1 MRLIG
6 EITAPPDKSIS
17 HRAVMLGAIARGV
30 TTVGNFLTGADCMAT
45 ADCFHKLGIKIE
57 IEENIGENIRENIG
71 ENQAKIY
78 GKGLR
83 LSPPTGA
90 LDVKNSGTSLR
101 LLTGILAAQNFDS
114 EATGDESIQKR
125 PMKRVIEPLSQ
136 MGARIIGE
144 RAPIKI
150 LGSRLTGITYELKEP
165 SAQVKSAILLASL
178 YADSPTVI
186 IEKVKS
192 RNHTEIMLKA
202 FGADITK
209 DGDRIISRPAGEL
222 KAANIQ
228 IPGDISSAAFFIVG
242 ALICDGSELL
252 IKNVGVNPTRS
263 GILDALRAMGAN
275 IKLLNIKRGAEPSAD
290 ILVKSSKLEGIVI
303 KGDTIPRLID
313 EIPIL
318 AVAAMFAK
326 GETIIRDAAELRV
339 KETDRI
345 SSISEEFSKLGANI
359 TPTEDGLIINGA
371 DPNPE
376 FPDTNSRGD
385 HRIAMSLAIA
395 GLKIPNKLINSDCV
409 NISFPNFFKVLLKI
423 LRTDPAPGFF

>member
-1 MRLIG
+1 MRLKG

-30 TTVGNFLTGADCMAT
+30 TTVENFLTGADCMAT

-57 IEENIGENIRENIG
+57 IRENAAIV
-71 ENQAKIY
+71 Y

-83 LSPPTGA
+83 GLSAPSGV
-90 LDVKNSGTSLR
+90 LDAKNSGTTLR
-101 LLTGILAAQNFDS
+101 LATGILAAQNFDS

-125 PMKRVIEPLSQ
+125 PMRRVTEPLSL

-144 RAPIKI
+144 RAPLKI

-186 IEKVKS
+186 IEKIKS
-192 RNHTEIMLKA
+192 RNHTEIMLNA
-202 FGADITK
+202 FGANITK
-209 DGDRIISRPAGEL
+209 DGDRIISRPVAEL
-222 KAANIQ
+222 SAATIRA
-228 IPGDISSAAFFIVG
+228 PGDISSAAFFIVG
-242 ALICDGSELL
+242 ALICEGSELL
-252 IKNVGVNPTRS
+252 IKDVGINPTRS
-263 GILDALRAMGAN
+263 GILDALCAMGADL
-275 IKLLNIKRGAEPSAD
+275 KLLNVRRGAEPVAD
-290 ILVKSSKLEGIVI
+290 ILVKSSQLEGIVI
-303 KGDTIPRLID
+303 KGDIIPRLID

-345 SSISEEFSKLGANI
+345 SAIAEEFSKLGANI
-359 TPTEDGLIINGA
+359 VPTPDGLIIKGV
-371 DPNPE
+371 DPNPC
-376 FPDTNSRGD
+376 FPETNSRGD

-395 GLKIPNKLINSDCV
+395 GLKIPNKLINADCV
-409 NISFPNFFKVLLKI
+409 NISFPGFFDGLLKI
-423 LRTDPAPGFF
+423 MKTDPAPGFFY